1 MWRIIRRWTMNW
13 TWAWLI
19 VGVLA
24 MLTRAAPFAESGGTP
39 GDVWDYA
46 GWVPISGL
54 VGIVGGLVTSC
65 AFALAFLALE
75 RLAPDTN
82 GKPRLLV
89 SAVVAGLALGV
100 PWFMGDSLMI
110 FSIALTIGM
119 TTLTAWLMRRT
130 ILDSRE
136 YESSI

>member
-1 MWRIIRRWTMNW
+1 MWRIIRRWTRNW
-13 TWAWLI
+13 TYAWLI

-65 AFALAFLALE
+65 AFAMAFVALE
-75 RLAPDTN
+75 RIAPDLDD
-82 GKPRLLV
+82 KPRLLV

-100 PWFMGDSLMI
+100 PWFMGTSLML

-130 ILDSRE
+130 ILDVHE
-136 YESSI
+136 